1 MISISKYIVIS
12 LTLVALWTAPC
23 ASHADDGSLSFAA
36 AVDALDPMKN
46 TSLGIK
52 AFWQGWKGRQVT
64 WNGSVHDV
72 QVGRTHQKIYIANSD
87 RPTYRGYN
95 VVLSISDYNHVALLK
110 KGQQILFSGILHRYT
125 ARRGNPVVI
134 SLERGELKGV
144 AASPEP
150 PPPLSPA
157 PASAPAQEVNTP
169 PSGFGEFVDR
179 IDCKTNTRLA
189 SKSNWALLKGVQV
202 SWSGEV
208 SDVKAG
214 RGRAEVYIANR
225 QKTLYRGYNIILVTY
240 DLKKAA
246 LLKKGQSVKFSGLP
260 ERYSCRP
267 GVPTVITLRNG
278 QILSD

>member
-1 MISISKYIVIS
+1 MILSLKHVIIP
-12 LTLVALWTAPC
+12 LTLVSALWTGPSALR
-23 ASHADDGSLSFAA
+23 ADNGSLSFAA
-36 AVDALDPMKN
+36 AVDALDPVKN

-52 AFWQGWKGRQVT
+52 AFWQSWKGRQVT
-64 WNGSVHDV
+64 WNGEVHDIR
-72 QVGRTHQKIYIANSD
+72 VGRTHQKIYIANKAK
-87 RPTYRGYN
+87 PTYRGYN
-95 VVLSISDYNHVALLK
+95 VVLSISDYNHVAPLK
-110 KGQQILFSGILHRYT
+110 KGEQILFSGILHRYT

-134 SLERGELKGV
+134 SLEHGELKGV

-150 PPPLSPA
+150 PLSPA
-157 PASAPAQEVNTP
+157 PTADVNTRP
-169 PSGFGEFVDR
+169 AGFGEFVER
-179 IDCKTNTRLA
+179 VDCKTNTKLA

-208 SDVKAG
+208 ADVKAS

-225 QKTLYRGYNIILVTY
+225 QKPLYRGYNIILVTY
-240 DLKKAA
+240 NLEKAA

-267 GVPTVITLRNG
+267 GVPTVITLKSG